1 MADKTLTLGTV
12 FTSDISQVVNAIKR
26 LRTEMQGL
34 NGRMQRLSTRAT
46 TASKSVKTMST
57 SMDRATKDTKK
68 LGQSQ
73 EWVGKQISKVT
84 GAWERMKAA
93 MKVTA
98 SYGIAA
104 KAIYG
109 IYTALEAGTQEI
121 IDFDQGLKNLQ
132 AISGATEAQVSVMGD
147 VIKQVAKTTKFST
160 VEVAEG
166 MVLLTQAGF
175 SASEAMSAI
184 QAVANLATGTLSS
197 LQVTSDLL
205 TTTVRAFSL
214 EATEASR
221 VADVMANAIN
231 KSKLT
236 IDKLRISFN
245 FVGSVAAQT
254 GLSLEQTAAAM
265 MVLANSGLR
274 ASTIGTGLRQTLAR
288 LMAPTGKLRE
298 AFESH
303 NIELEKVNPR
313 IVGFQTAIKNLL
325 PVMWDSKKGAVD
337 MTKAFELFGLRGSQ
351 AAAIL
356 VKSFAGTEYA
366 NMLSKVYEVG
376 AAEAMAGIQAEGLG
390 VKLKNLADRFKLVA
404 VAAGEAGVANAI
416 GLLIDSLKGLAYIME
431 AVAKNVIGTTLI
443 GWGAWSLAIL
453 GTVKALKVLYSLMKS
468 MTVWSGLQAAIA
480 VMANQ
485 FIVLNRLFVMSGVK
499 FAGLRAALSS
509 FWTML
514 ANLSPLTKFVLGL
527 GAAVTAF
534 GMIVT
539 ASKKHREE
547 LEKTVEQHKA
557 GIGSLQQY
565 SKAIEDLG
573 DRLEKGEDVTDQYKA
588 TVQRLQKDHE
598 DLARYVNFNTAS
610 HEELNRAIQ
619 DLSFDKFKNSL
630 PDLISLIAL
639 QTKRVKELTAG
650 FDALKESADIA
661 GDVWMGNEV
670 AGKTSVE
677 QWKLGRQALNSL
689 ENANQ
694 DLTAQLVHFV
704 QQEKITI
711 DEAKALITKFF
722 EAEGASDKLSD
733 AIKRLESAMDALN
746 DKTSTASGG
755 GLRSITEEYEA
766 YYNTLNELEKAR
778 MVVATD
784 TMLKT
789 SKTREN
795 TLQKRLRDEP
805 EAERIIGAAIGDE
818 RAKTLLKQIDN
829 NKKEE
834 LSFQA
839 LINFKKNALKEYAN
853 SVNSRFDEDLKKIDE
868 YYDKEIDEVRNA
880 AIQKRSVDK
889 LTRVDRENLDK
900 QATAKEKTLREKR
913 DKELQNMAMRH
924 AGIMAA
930 IQDSALKVSEKKQK
944 GKTAA
949 ELKLES
955 DKQYYTAME
964 KASGDAF
971 EKLRME
977 QDKQLLADQ
986 KWLATRLKHRKK
998 FNEEV
1003 ADVMKKYGNLRTAH
1017 ENEVAAKS
1025 LEIVKDQTDQAA
1037 KIEEDKAK
1045 IILNAKQKAAIG
1057 NKDEIARLA
1066 REERD
1071 LELNFMEQTLDRHRA
1086 YYENL
1091 KKLLGE
1097 YHTDVKEAHQKL
1109 IEEEN
1114 RVAEKRTSN
1123 AEDNEKDRID
1133 MLKRYFNEGLAA
1145 TQLYSDKWLE
1155 IMKFM
1160 HQEHMIETHDFLERM
1175 KSYYVYWMDEHEKQW
1190 KRGEIAVDEYV
1201 ESIQEAFDR
1210 AAITLEEY
1218 EDRMAA
1224 VSGTLG
1230 DAFTHGVKRAKE
1242 KLQSWNEV
1250 AINVG
1255 ENIADEI
1262 SGNMTDSWLDFI
1274 DGTKSAGE
1282 AIRDF
1287 AKDTLRW
1294 ITEIIMK
1301 QTIMNSLMGVMGVM
1315 GSGGGSLLGMVAS
1328 GASAFFAGA
1337 GAGALDANASL
1348 GADWVNTL
1356 WHKGGIV
1363 GLTPQ
1368 PVRIVNPNIF
1378 ANAKHYSRG
1387 GMVGTKEEPIIAHK
1401 GEGVFTPEQ
1410 MKALGGTHIETHV
1423 NIDDKRLATKI
1434 QYGIEKTV
1442 RQILREEMR

>member
-98 SYGIAA
+98 SYGVAA

-121 IDFDQGLKNLQ
+121 IDFDQALKNLQ

-175 SASEAMSAI
+175 SASEAMAAV
-184 QAVANLATGTLSS
+184 QAVADLATGTLTS
-197 LQVTSDLL
+197 LKVTSDLL

-254 GLSLEQTAAAM
+254 GLSLEQTAASM

-366 NMLSKVYEVG
+366 DMLSKVYEVG

-404 VAAGEAGVANAI
+404 IAAGEAGVSNAI
-416 GLLIDSLKGLAYIME
+416 GLLVDTLKGLSYVLE
-431 AVAKNVIGTTLI
+431 AIAKNVIGTTLI

-453 GTVKALKVLYSLMKS
+453 GTVKALNVLYGLMKS
-468 MTVWSGLQAAIA
+468 MAVWTGLQAAVA
-480 VMANQ
+480 AMSNQ
-485 FIVLNRLFVMSGVK
+485 FIVLNRLFVMSGVR

-565 SKAIEDLG
+565 AKALEDLS
-573 DRLEKGEDVTDQYKA
+573 DKLEKGEDVSAQYKA

-670 AGKTSVE
+670 AGKASVE
-677 QWKLGRQALNSL
+677 QWKLGRQALNGL
-689 ENANQ
+689 ENASQ
-694 DLTAQLVHFV
+694 DLTAQLVHFI
-704 QQEKITI
+704 QQEKITV

-733 AIKRLESAMDALN
+733 AIKRLEGAMDALN

-789 SKTREN
+789 SKAREN
-795 TLQKRLRDEP
+795 TLKKRLRDEP

-834 LSFQA
+834 LSFQG
-839 LINFKKNALKEYAN
+839 LINFKKNALKEYAD
-853 SVNSRFDEDLKKIDE
+853 SVDSHFDEDLKKIDE
-868 YYDKEIDEVRNA
+868 YYEKEIDEVRNA
-880 AIQKRSVDK
+880 VIQKRSVEK
-889 LTRVDRENLDK
+889 LAQVDRDNLDK
-900 QATAKEKTLREKR
+900 QAIAKEKALREKR
-913 DKELQNMAMRH
+913 DKELQIMAMRH
-924 AGIMAA
+924 AGVMAA
-930 IQDSALKVSEKKQK
+930 IEDTADKLREKKQK

-949 ELKLES
+949 ELQLES

-986 KWLATRLKHRKK
+986 KWLATRLKHRRK

-1017 ENEVAAKS
+1017 ENEMAAKS
-1025 LEIVKDQTDQAA
+1025 LEIVKDQADQAA
-1037 KIEEDKAK
+1037 KAEEDKAK
-1045 IILNAKQKAAIG
+1045 IALEAKKKAAVG
-1057 NKDEIARLA
+1057 DKDEIARLA
-1066 REERD
+1066 QEERD
-1071 LELNFMEQTLDRHRA
+1071 FELNFMEQSLDRHRIH
-1086 YYENL
+1086 YENL

-1097 YHTDVKEAHQKL
+1097 YHTDVKEAHQEL

-1114 RVAEKRTSN
+1114 KVAEKRTSN

-1133 MLKRYFNEGLAA
+1133 LLKRYFNEGLAA

-1160 HQEHMIETHDFLERM
+1160 HEEEMMETHDFLNRM

-1190 KRGEIAVDEYV
+1190 KRGEMAVEEYV
-1201 ESIQEAFDR
+1201 QSIEDAFQN

-1218 EDRMAA
+1218 EERMVEAN
-1224 VSGTLG
+1224 GTIA
-1230 DAFTHGVKRAKE
+1230 DAFAYGARKAKE
-1242 KLQSWNEV
+1242 ELKSWQEV
-1250 AINVG
+1250 AIDIG
-1255 ENIADEI
+1255 KNIADEI
-1262 SGNMTDSWLDFI
+1262 SGNMTDAWFDWI

-1287 AKDTLRW
+1287 AKDTVRW
-1294 ITEIIMK
+1294 LTQIILK
-1301 QTIMNSLMGVMGVM
+1301 QQIMNDLMRIMPSFFG
-1315 GSGGGSLLGMVAS
+1315 LGDLAS
-1328 GASAFFAGA
+1328 GVTGVGGTTSGLGGLSDAQTASALF
-1337 GAGALDANASL
+1337 
-1348 GADWVNTL
+1348 
-1356 WHKGGIV
+1356 KQGGIV
-1363 GLTPQ
+1363 GFTPQ

-1378 ANAKHYSRG
+1378 ANAKHYGRG
-1387 GMVGTKEEPIIAHK
+1387 GMVGTNEEPIIAHK

-1423 NIDDKRLATKI
+1423 NIDDGRLATKM
-1434 QYGIEKTV
+1434 QYGIEEKV
-1442 RQILREEMR
+1442 REILREEMR